1 MFWPKNKD
9 IIHQE
14 NTAWEKSS
22 LYDSLNGYMSCL
34 YVTSSHNVVA
44 SAVCHWD
51 FMPCNSEFTQRC
63 CSVVYCSR
71 MNHLH
76 NTGRRNLLTMAIM
89 LKMMM
94 GMIIKSL
101 MCSCSFILRRILLWY
116 SAMGFN
122 GQFLKRCTF
131 SFESKKD
138 LSEMSGHWITF
149 FLCSVL
155 REQLSRRTIYSESEH
170 QSNDS
175 EASDRKRLPFL
186 SRRIFLRNLVH
197 SDFILTKTDRI
208 NFPFG

>member
-1 MFWPKNKD
+1 MHQIKLLNWQHYSKCNLEMFWPKNKD

-138 LSEMSGHWITF
+138 LSEMSGHWKGMIQNELPF
-149 FLCSVL
+149 SCVVF
-155 REQLSRRTIYSESEH
+155 SESSCHEE
-170 QSNDS
+170 QFTVNQNTRVMI
-175 EASDRKRLPFL
+175 ARRLTGSDCRF
-186 SRRIFLRNLVH
+186 
-197 SDFILTKTDRI
+197 
-208 NFPFG
+208 